1 MTTRP
6 NTGPTARPST
16 RPHSRPGLAVAIG
29 DWSTRH
35 RKLAVWGWLLAVVL
49 ATMIGTAVGTAKS
62 TDVDNGVGESGR
74 AVKILSDAG
83 LRTPAA
89 ETVLIQSSQF
99 TADDQRFR
107 AAVEQAAAAVQG
119 TGAVSDVQSPYDDG
133 AISADRHSALVT
145 FSMTGAPD
153 TAADRVQPV
162 LDAVAKV
169 QAAQPGLRVEEFGEA
184 GAKKAF
190 NDIFTG
196 DFKQAEWTA
205 VPLALG
211 ILLVV
216 FGALLAA
223 VLPVAL
229 AVTAFTGAFGLV
241 AVSSHLVP
249 TDDNASSVMLLVGL
263 AVGVDYCLFYI
274 RREREE
280 RAAGREPG
288 AALRIAAA
296 TSGHSVLVSG
306 LTVAVAMAGMFLT
319 GIATFQAMGLAT
331 ILVVVVAVLGSVTVL
346 PALLSMLGDRV
357 EKGRVPLL
365 SRMRRN
371 NPAGGSRIWAAIIRA
386 VLAKPLLS
394 TVVAA
399 GVLLALAAPVF
410 SMHTAQLSSA
420 QELPSGNAVVA
431 TGERIQQ
438 AFPGNPLPAQ
448 VVLKAKDVT
457 DPAVTKAIA
466 DFQREALATGQVHQP
481 VSVAVHPQQGVA
493 VIDLSLAG
501 TGTDTASVNAVKT
514 LRDTV
519 VPHTLGTVAGAE
531 VAVGGSTA
539 ASIDFNSQLSGS
551 VVPVFGFVLVLAFVL
566 MLLSF
571 RSLVIAVTAV
581 VLNLLSVGAAY
592 GVLTLVFQDGVA
604 ASLLGSHKVGA
615 IEAWLPLFLFVI
627 LFGLSMDYHV
637 FVVSRI
643 KEGRDK
649 GLATRDA
656 IAHGIGSTAGVITS
670 AAVIMV
676 GVFAIFGTLSVVS
689 MKEIGVGLGVAVF
702 LDASIIRGVLLPAVM
717 TLLGDRNWY
726 LPSWLAWLPD
736 LSHSR
741 GEAAV
746 TADLAAAAADSRHE
760 PRESVLL

>member
-1 MTTRP
+1 M
-6 NTGPTARPST
+6 
-16 RPHSRPGLAVAIG
+16 G

-35 RKLAVWGWLLAVVL
+35 RKTAVWGWLLAVVL

-74 AVKILSDAG
+74 AVKILADAG

-99 TADDQRFR
+99 TADDQRFHT
-107 AAVEQAAAAVQG
+107 AVDQATAAVQG
-119 TGAVSDVQSPYDDG
+119 TGTVTGLQSPYDSG
-133 AISADRHSALVT
+133 AISADRHSALIT
-145 FSMTGAPD
+145 FSMSGDPD

-162 LDAVAKV
+162 LTAVTKV
-169 QAAQPGLRVEEFGEA
+169 QAAQPGLLVQEFGDA

-190 NDIFTG
+190 NDIFTN
-196 DFKQAEWTA
+196 DFSQAEWTA

-216 FGALLAA
+216 FGALVAA

-229 AVTAFTGAFGLV
+229 AVTAFTAAFGLV
-241 AVSSHLVP
+241 ALSSHLVP

-280 RAAGREPG
+280 RAAGRDAG
-288 AALRIAAA
+288 TALRIAAA

-331 ILVVVVAVLGSVTVL
+331 ILVVIVAVLGSVTVL

-371 NPAGGSRIWAAIIRA
+371 SPAGGSRVWAAIIRG
-386 VLAKPLLS
+386 VLGKPLLS
-394 TVVAA
+394 TVLAA
-399 GVLLALAAPVF
+399 GVLLALAVPVF
-410 SMHTAQLSSA
+410 GMHTAQLSAA

-431 TGERIQQ
+431 TGDRIQQ

-448 VVLKAKDVT
+448 VVLKAQDVSS
-457 DPAVTKAIA
+457 PAVTQAIT

-481 VSVAVHPQQGVA
+481 VSVALHPQQGVA
-493 VIDLSLAG
+493 VINLSLAG
-501 TGTDTASVNAVKT
+501 TGTDNASVNAVKA

-519 VPHTLGTVAGAE
+519 IPHTLGTVAGTE

-539 ASIDFNSQLSGS
+539 TSIDFNHQLSSS
-551 VVPVFGFVLVLAFVL
+551 VLPVFGFVLVLAFVL

-592 GVLTLVFQDGVA
+592 GVLTLVFQHGVG
-604 ASLLGSHKVGA
+604 ASVLGSHKVGA
-615 IEAWLPLFLFVI
+615 IESWLPLFLFVI

-676 GVFAIFGTLSVVS
+676 GVFAIFGTLTVVS

-717 TLLGDRNWY
+717 ALLGDRNWY
-726 LPSWLAWLPD
+726 LPSWLTWLPD

-746 TADLAAAAADSRHE
+746 TADLEAAAAAAEAAE
-760 PRESVLL
+760 PEAVLL